1 MYCNWNVSRFLLLVL
16 DYSFETLRSKRRIHK
31 TFYSVLCDDAGLMA
45 QWSAADDTIDH
56 HLIVITLSHVSLHFV
71 TTPSSSHCRVISA
84 SVMYRHHHHTIAR
97 LSSHYRAIA
106 SSTQICSDSLGSIR
120 IPGIFLKIFFWQ
132 KHFTFS
138 FSFKLSLQVMCVH
151 QSTNKFLYI

>member
-1 MYCNWNVSRFLLLVL
+1 MCLDFCNLSLTVSIRNLAI
-16 DYSFETLRSKRRIHK
+16 ETAHIHN

-56 HLIVITLSHVSLHFV
+56 HLIVITLSHASLHFV
-71 TTPSSSHCRVISA
+71 ITPSSSHCRVIAA
-84 SVMYRHHHHTIAR
+84 SVLYRHHHRTIAR

-120 IPGIFLKIFFWQ
+120 IPGIFLKFFFG
-132 KHFTFS
+132 KSISRFLF
-138 FSFKLSLQVMCVH
+138 LSSCR
-151 QSTNKFLYI
+151 YR